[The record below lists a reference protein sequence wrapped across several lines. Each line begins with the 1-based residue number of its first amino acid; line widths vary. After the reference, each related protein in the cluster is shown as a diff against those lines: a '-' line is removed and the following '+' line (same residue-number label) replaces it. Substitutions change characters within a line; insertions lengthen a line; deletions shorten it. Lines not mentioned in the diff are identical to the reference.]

1 MRPLYRQIYN
11 TIKQCGELF
20 FAPPTS
26 PRLIDPMTV
35 DGEIKRDEG
44 ILAIHHSQLI
54 GGLEKPGYL
63 VIEGKEEDYWEK
75 RKQHEVRQMDPNARL
90 RPEKKTSWFP
100 GTLFFFFPPPPSG
113 ARERPFLLHHLV
125 VRREW
130 RETLGTKLFQSHVSE
145 RGNFVSKTEL
155 KTYIGHRKECKCVTF
170 KCLDF
175 TFFTVANL
183 RFQLSY

>member
-1 MRPLYRQIYN
+1 MVKSSVTKAYSPFIIPSSLAVSRSLATSLLKERRKITKRKENN
-11 TIKQCGELF
+11 TKYVKWTQMHDYVQKRKPPGSQELF
-20 FAPPTS
+20 S
-26 PRLIDPMTV
+26 
-35 DGEIKRDEG
+35 
-44 ILAIHHSQLI
+44 S
-54 GGLEKPGYL
+54 
-63 VIEGKEEDYWEK
+63 
-75 RKQHEVRQMDPNARL
+75 
-90 RPEKKTSWFP
+90 SS
-100 GTLFFFFPPPPSG
+100 PPPPSG

>member
-1 MRPLYRQIYN
+1 
-11 TIKQCGELF
+11 
-20 FAPPTS
+20 
-26 PRLIDPMTV
+26 MTV

-75 RKQHEVRQMDPNARL
+75 RKQHEVRQMNPNTRL
-90 RPEKKTSWFP
+90 RPEKKKTSWFP
-100 GTLFFFFPPPPSG
+100 GTLFFFPPPPSG
-113 ARERPFLLHHLV
+113 ARERPFLLRHLV

-155 KTYIGHRKECKCVTF
+155 KKYIGHRKECKCVTF

-183 RFQLSY
+183 RFQLSC

>member
-54 GGLEKPGYL
+54 GGLEKPGDL

-100 GTLFFFFPPPPSG
+100 GTLFFFSPSPPPLGSK
-113 ARERPFLLHHLV
+113 
-125 VRREW
+125 
-130 RETLGTKLFQSHVSE
+130 RETLPLASFGGTKRMKRDPRDEIVPESRVWE
-145 RGNFVSKTEL
+145 R
-155 KTYIGHRKECKCVTF
+155 
-170 KCLDF
+170 
-175 TFFTVANL
+175 
-183 RFQLSY
+183 

>member
-1 MRPLYRQIYN
+1 MRWTLLCSSHQPKTHRSNDCRWWNQAWRRHTRHSSFLAHWRSR
-11 TIKQCGELF
+11 EAWL
-20 FAPPTS
+20 
-26 PRLIDPMTV
+26 PRYWR
-35 DGEIKRDEG
+35 K
-44 ILAIHHSQLI
+44 
-54 GGLEKPGYL
+54 GG
-63 VIEGKEEDYWEK
+63 
-75 RKQHEVRQMDPNARL
+75 RL
-90 RPEKKTSWFP
+90 LREKKTTRSTSNGPKCTITSRKENLLVPRNSF
-100 GTLFFFFPPPPSG
+100 LLLPPPPSG